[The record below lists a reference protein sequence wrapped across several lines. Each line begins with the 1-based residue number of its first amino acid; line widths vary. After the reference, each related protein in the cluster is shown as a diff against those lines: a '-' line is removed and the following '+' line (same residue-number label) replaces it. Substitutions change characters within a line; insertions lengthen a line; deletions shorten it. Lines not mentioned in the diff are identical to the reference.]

1 MTSVF
6 MPALGESVD
15 EGTVLVWLKKVGES
29 VAIEEPLLEVATD
42 KVDTEIPSPVAGVL
56 REILAETG
64 EVVEVGAAIAIIDTG
79 AIDHQLALDNHRAEN
94 SMPPVRPSVRTRPE
108 MRPARASGFLSPLVR
123 ELSRQHN
130 LQLDGVVGTG
140 AGGRIRKLDVLDLVE
155 ASVAATTAPTP
166 VPPDSR
172 NERREPMTRVRRAIA
187 SAMMSSLHTSAQL
200 TTVVE
205 VDVTNVARVR
215 EERKNAFLARTGVPV
230 SYLPFFARAAVT
242 ALAGHPRINARIDRD
257 DIVYAS
263 HINLGIAVD
272 SDRGLFVPVIRDA
285 VDLNIEGLAKAIA
298 GAAERTRSNNL
309 SDDDLTGGTFTITNT
324 GSRGA
329 LFDTPIIN
337 SPQSAILGTGAVVER
352 PVVTRIADGSKSIAI
367 RSMVYLALSYDH
379 QVIDGAAAARYLA
392 AVKKSL
398 ESDTWASELG

>member
-1 MTSVF
+1 MTSVH

-15 EGTVLVWLKKVGES
+15 EGTVLVWLKQVGET

-64 EVVEVGAAIAIIDTG
+64 EVIEVGAAIAIIDTG
-79 AIDHQLALDNHRAEN
+79 TTDPQQAPDGHRADE
-94 SMPPVRPSVRTRPE
+94 STRPERPSVRTR
-108 MRPARASGFLSPLVR
+108 AAVKTAKASGFLSPLVR

-130 LQLDGVVGTG
+130 LQLDGVAGTG

-155 ASVAATTAPTP
+155 ASVAADSAQPSVTP
-166 VPPDSR
+166 DGR

-205 VDVTNVARVR
+205 VDVTNVARAR
-215 EERKNAFLARTGVPV
+215 DQQKKAFLAHTGVAL

-242 ALAGHPRINARIDRD
+242 ALADHLLINARIDHD

-263 HINLGIAVD
+263 RVNLGIAVD

-285 VDLNIEGLAKAIA
+285 VDLNIQGLAKAIA
-298 GAAERTRSNNL
+298 DAAERTRSNKL
-309 SDDDLTGGTFTITNT
+309 SADDLTGGTFTITNT

-329 LFDTPIIN
+329 LFDTPII
-337 SPQSAILGTGAVVER
+337 SAPQSAILGTGAVVER
-352 PVVTRIADGSKSIAI
+352 PVVTKMTDGSKAIAI
-367 RSMVYLALSYDH
+367 RSMVYFALSYDH
-379 QVIDGAAAARYLA
+379 QIVDGAAAAAYLT

-398 ESDTWASELG
+398 ESDSWVGQL